1 MSGLSVQVDITILL
15 ENIISIKKA
24 RVESRLFLGNMFL
37 FGLMVYYKL
46 FNHRLLA
53 GCKMNEICAIN

>member
-24 RVESRLFLGNMFL
+24 RVESRLFFREYVSFWAN
-37 FGLMVYYKL
+37 GLLQVV
-46 FNHRLLA
+46 
-53 GCKMNEICAIN
+53 